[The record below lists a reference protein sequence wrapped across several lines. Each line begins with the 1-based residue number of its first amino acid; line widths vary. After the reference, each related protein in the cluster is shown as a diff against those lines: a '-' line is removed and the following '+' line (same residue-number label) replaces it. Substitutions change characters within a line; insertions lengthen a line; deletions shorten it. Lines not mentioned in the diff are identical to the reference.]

1 LINRSKEQTTRDIV
15 LECAEALE
23 KAKREDPAG
32 TIDLLPYFQRVIKR
46 TLEAAARI
54 AESLDTERSRFG
66 AYGCGCGK
74 EIGRR
79 IREKKM

>member
-1 LINRSKEQTTRDIV
+1 MINKPKEQTTRDIV

-23 KAKREDPAG
+23 KAKREDPTG
-32 TIDLLPYFQRVIKR
+32 TIDLLPYFQRVINR
-46 TLEAAARI
+46 ALEASART
-54 AESLDTERSRFG
+54 AEGLDTERSRFG